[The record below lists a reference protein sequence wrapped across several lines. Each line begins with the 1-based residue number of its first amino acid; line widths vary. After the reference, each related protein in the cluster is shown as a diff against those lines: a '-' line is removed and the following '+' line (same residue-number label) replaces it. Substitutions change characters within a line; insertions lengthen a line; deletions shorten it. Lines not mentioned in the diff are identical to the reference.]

1 MKKVLITGNDGMI
14 GTVLSKYFEKNNYQV
29 VGVDN
34 LSGGFREHVS
44 DGVRFYPADI
54 CDAALMDRIF
64 LVEKPNYVIHC
75 AAYAAEILS
84 PFVRNFNYTN
94 NLVGSINLINASIN
108 HSVEKFVNF
117 SSIATYGD
125 VPAPFVETQS
135 RSPKDCYGI
144 AKLAVEADLA
154 EAGEHFGLNYST
166 LLPHNVVSL
175 YQNYFDRYRNVIAIW
190 IRQCL
195 YGENISIFGD
205 GSQVRS
211 FSDASF
217 MCSPVEKLL
226 TMEDRDY
233 YNIGS
238 DQPTTILDAALLL
251 LRVAT
256 KFGFKESKIVHLEAR
271 REVKTVYSSHE
282 KAHRVLG
289 FEDRTDLE
297 KTMHE
302 MFEYASKL
310 ERREVVTMPYEITK
324 NMYSFWK

>member
-1 MKKVLITGNDGMI
+1 MKKILITGNAGMI
-14 GTVLSKYFEKNNYQV
+14 GTVLSRHFEDRGYQV

-44 DGVRFYPADI
+44 ERVRFYPADI
-54 CDAALMDRIF
+54 RDADLINRIF
-64 LVEKPNYVIHC
+64 GLEKPNYIIHC
-75 AAYAAEILS
+75 AAYAAEVLS
-84 PFVRNFNYTN
+84 PFVRNFNYAN
-94 NLVGSINLINASIN
+94 NLVGSVNLINAAVN
-108 HSVEKFVNF
+108 FSVEKIVNF

-125 VPAPFVETQS
+125 VSAPFVETQV

-166 LLPHNVVSL
+166 LLPHNVISV

-195 YGENISIFGD
+195 YGEDISIFGD

-217 MCSPVEKLL
+217 LCAPVEKLL

-233 YNIGS
+233 YNIGA
-238 DQPTTILDAALLL
+238 DQPITILDAALLL
-251 LRVAT
+251 LKVAAGL
-256 KFGFKESKIVHLEAR
+256 GFKGSKIIHLEPR

-297 KTMHE
+297 KTMYE
-302 MFEYASKL
+302 MFQYASKL
-310 ERREVVTMPYEITK
+310 DKRDVLTMPYEITK
-324 NMYSFWK
+324 NMYGFWR

>member
-1 MKKVLITGNDGMI
+1 MKKILITGNAGMI
-14 GTVLSKYFEKNNYQV
+14 GTVLSRYFESGGYQV

-44 DGVRFYPADI
+44 ERVRFYPADI
-54 CDAALMDRIF
+54 CDSALINRIF
-64 LVEKPNYVIHC
+64 DLERPNYIIHC

-94 NLVGSINLINASIN
+94 NLVGSVNIINAAIN
-108 HSVEKFVNF
+108 FSVEKFINF

-125 VPAPFVETQS
+125 IPAPFVEGQM

-166 LLPHNVVSL
+166 LLPHNVISL

-217 MCSPVEKLL
+217 LCAPVEKLF
-226 TMEDRDY
+226 TMEDRDH

-238 DQPTTILDAALLL
+238 DQPITILDAAALLL
-251 LRVAT
+251 KVAA
-256 KFGFKESKIVHLEAR
+256 KHGFKGSKIVHLEPR

-282 KAHRVLG
+282 KARRILG
-289 FEDRTDLE
+289 FEDKTDLE

-310 ERREVVTMPYEITK
+310 EKREVLTMPYEITK
-324 NMYSFWK
+324 NLYGFWR